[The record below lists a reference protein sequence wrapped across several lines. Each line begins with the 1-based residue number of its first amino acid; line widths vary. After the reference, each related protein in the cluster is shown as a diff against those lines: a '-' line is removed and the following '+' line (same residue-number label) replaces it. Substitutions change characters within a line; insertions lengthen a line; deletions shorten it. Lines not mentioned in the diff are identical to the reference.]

1 MMTTHT
7 DRYGMEV
14 KTMREI
20 KFRGK
25 RLDNGEWV
33 YGYYFIEERDIEDGI
48 IWRDIP
54 QIQQRY
60 GDHFQYFDVD
70 LATVGQYT
78 GLHDKNG
85 REIYEGDIVRM
96 HYFFEN
102 YHSFTLGAFEDEE
115 TIVCKLSITPLG
127 VYFEN
132 NNMTGYL
139 CDYLE
144 DPSEE
149 LEVIGNIYENPEL
162 FGDSK

>member
-1 MMTTHT
+1 
-7 DRYGMEV
+7 
-14 KTMREI
+14 MREI

-33 YGYYFIEERDIEDGI
+33 YGYYFIKERDIEDGI

-85 REIYEGDIVRM
+85 KEIYVGDLVAVAD
-96 HYFFEN
+96 YANWE
-102 YHSFTLGAFEDEE
+102 
-115 TIVCKLSITPLG
+115 G
-127 VYFEN
+127 VYKIIWDEKNLMYMLEAFGDREKLCEFN
-132 NNMTGYL
+132 EYL
-139 CDYLE
+139 
-144 DPSEE
+144 
-149 LEVIGNIYENPEL
+149 VKGNIYENPEL
-162 FGDSK
+162 LEVESVG

>member
-1 MMTTHT
+1 
-7 DRYGMEV
+7 
-14 KTMREI
+14 MREI

-25 RLDNGEWV
+25 RIDNGEWV

-78 GLHDKNG
+78 GLKDKNG
-85 REIYEGDIVRM
+85 TEIYEGDIVTGLFN
-96 HYFFEN
+96 HTDIIGHIIYGSDATFFIYRKGLYGIGLN
-102 YHSFTLGAFEDEE
+102 NAEDW
-115 TIVCKLSITPLG
+115 
-127 VYFEN
+127 
-132 NNMTGYL
+132 
-139 CDYLE
+139 
-144 DPSEE
+144 

-162 FGDSK
+162 LGGAE

>member
-1 MMTTHT
+1 
-7 DRYGMEV
+7 
-14 KTMREI
+14 MREI

-25 RLDNGEWV
+25 RIDNGEWV

-85 REIYEGDIVRM
+85 KEIYEGDIIVGTYKDM
-96 HYFFEN
+96 GTDTGLVVFKGCGFKVEIPN
-102 YHSFTLGAFEDEE
+102 VGDDELVDWE
-115 TIVCKLSITPLG
+115 RYSDSI
-127 VYFEN
+127 
-132 NNMTGYL
+132 
-139 CDYLE
+139 
-144 DPSEE
+144 
-149 LEVIGNIYENPEL
+149 EVIGNIYDNPEML
-162 FGDSK
+162 EVS

>member
-1 MMTTHT
+1 
-7 DRYGMEV
+7 
-14 KTMREI
+14 MREY

-25 RLDNGEWV
+25 RIDNGEWV

-85 REIYEGDIVRM
+85 REIYEGDILRFTHEREDFINTDARIAVEIPKIYYM
-96 HYFFEN
+96 IDNPYN
-102 YHSFTLGAFEDEE
+102 HSF
-115 TIVCKLSITPLG
+115 
-127 VYFEN
+127 
-132 NNMTGYL
+132 
-139 CDYLE
+139 
-144 DPSEE
+144 
-149 LEVIGNIYENPEL
+149 EVIGNIYENPEL
-162 FGDSK
+162 LKEGSV